1 MNVLCAHWL
10 FLITFAR
17 QNSANIKIQNMN
29 WFYSLFTDT
38 ASVAH
43 IMLLFAIVIAVGVWL
58 GKLKVGGISLG
69 VAFVLFTG
77 IIVGHIYKTLLPASD
92 YACPVEVLE
101 FMQNFGLMLFVY
113 CVGLQVGPSF
123 FESFKKGGLTL
134 NMLAVGLV
142 LLNVAVMLVLYYVFF
157 DTNNP
162 NNLPMMVGVLFG
174 AVTNTPGLG
183 AANEALSSS
192 FHGAIPQI
200 ANGYACAYPLGVLG
214 IIGATVL
221 VRYICHVNLKK
232 ENEDF
237 EHESNDNSH
246 TKPHS
251 MSLVVTNHAL
261 VGKNMETVRN
271 FLGRNLVCT
280 TILRGDEFI
289 IPDRSIQ
296 IQDGDKLNL
305 VCAEE
310 DAEAIE
316 AFIGKEVEVD
326 WEAKDEP
333 VVSRRVVVTRSEV
346 NGKTLGQLNFN
357 VLFGVNLTRVTR
369 SGLEFF
375 ANNGLRLQIGDRVN
389 IVGPQDAVK
398 QVSDRLGNSVKR
410 LDHPNVGALFIGIIL
425 GVLLGSFPIVFPGM
439 PAPVRLGLAG
449 GPLIVAILIGSVG
462 YKVHIVS
469 YTTTSANLFLR
480 EVGLVLFLAAVGIK
494 AGAGFWQMIVA
505 GDGVKYVW
513 TGFLI
518 TVIPILIIG
527 IIARMKFK
535 VNYFVLSGVI
545 SGATTDP
552 PALAF
557 ANATAGNDAPAIGY
571 STVYPLTMFLRILS
585 AQILILFFCA

>member
-1 MNVLCAHWL
+1 
-10 FLITFAR
+10 
-17 QNSANIKIQNMN
+17 MN
-29 WFYSLFTDT
+29 WFYDLFTNT
-38 ASVAH
+38 SSVAH
-43 IMLLFAIVIAVGVWL
+43 IVIVFAIVIAAGVWL
-58 GKLKVGGISLG
+58 GKIKIGGISLG
-69 VAFVLFTG
+69 VAFVLFAG
-77 IIVGHIYKTLLPASD
+77 IIVGHIYSTLEPESP
-92 YACPVEVLE
+92 YACPVEVLD

-142 LLNVAVMLVLYYVFF
+142 VLNVGVMLALYYLCF
-157 DTNNP
+157 DTSNP

-183 AANEALSSS
+183 AANEALSTS

-214 IIGATVL
+214 IIGASVMI
-221 VRYICHVNLKK
+221 RYICRVNLKK
-232 ENEDF
+232 ENEDY
-237 EHESNDNSH
+237 EHENNDNAN

-261 VGKNMETVRN
+261 AGKNMETVRS

-280 TILRGDEFI
+280 TLLRNNEFL
-289 IPDRSIQ
+289 IPDHDTR
-296 IQDGDKLNL
+296 IQDGDKLNI

-316 AFIGKEVEVD
+316 AFIGNEIEVD
-326 WEAKDEP
+326 WEPKDEP
-333 VVSRRVVVTRSEV
+333 VISRRIVVTRSEV

-357 VLFGVNLTRVTR
+357 LLFGVNITRITR
-369 SGLEFF
+369 SGMEFF
-375 ANNGLRLQIGDRVN
+375 ASNSLRLQIGDRVN
-389 IVGPQDAVK
+389 VVGPQDAVNS
-398 QVSDRLGNSVKR
+398 VANRLGNSVKR
-410 LDHPNVGALFIGIIL
+410 LDHPNVGALFIGILL
-425 GVLLGSFPIVFPGM
+425 GVVLGSLPIALPGM

-449 GPLIVAILIGSVG
+449 GPLIVAILIGSMG

-494 AGAGFWQMIVA
+494 AGAGFWQTVVA

-518 TVIPILIIG
+518 TIIPILIIG
-527 IIARMKFK
+527 IIARVKYK
-535 VNYFVLSGVI
+535 VNYFVLTGVI

-557 ANATAGNDAPAIGY
+557 ATATAGNEGPAIGY
-571 STVYPLTMFLRILS
+571 STVYPLTMFLRILT

>member
-1 MNVLCAHWL
+1 
-10 FLITFAR
+10 
-17 QNSANIKIQNMN
+17 MN
-29 WFYSLFTDT
+29 WFYDLFTNT
-38 ASVAH
+38 SSVAH
-43 IMLLFAIVIAVGVWL
+43 IVIVFAIVIAAGVWL
-58 GKLKVGGISLG
+58 GKIKIGGISLG
-69 VAFVLFTG
+69 VAFVLFAG
-77 IIVGHIYKTLLPASD
+77 IIVGHIYSTLEPESP
-92 YACPVEVLE
+92 YACPVEVLD

-142 LLNVAVMLVLYYVFF
+142 VLNVGVMLALYYLCF
-157 DTNNP
+157 DTSNP

-183 AANEALSSS
+183 AANEALSTS

-214 IIGATVL
+214 IIGASVMIK
-221 VRYICHVNLKK
+221 YICRVNLKK
-232 ENEDF
+232 ENEDY
-237 EHESNDNSH
+237 EHENNDNAN

-261 VGKNMETVRN
+261 AGKNMETVRS

-280 TILRGDEFI
+280 TLLRNNEFL
-289 IPDRSIQ
+289 IPDHDTR
-296 IQDGDKLNL
+296 IQDGDKLNI

-316 AFIGKEVEVD
+316 AFIGNEIEVD
-326 WEAKDEP
+326 WEPKDEP
-333 VVSRRVVVTRSEV
+333 VISRRIVVTRSEV

-357 VLFGVNLTRVTR
+357 LLFGVNITRITR
-369 SGLEFF
+369 SGMEFF
-375 ANNGLRLQIGDRVN
+375 ASNSLRLQIGDRVN
-389 IVGPQDAVK
+389 VVGPQDAVNS
-398 QVSDRLGNSVKR
+398 VANRLGNSVKR
-410 LDHPNVGALFIGIIL
+410 LDHPNVGALFIGILL
-425 GVLLGSFPIVFPGM
+425 GVVLGSLPIALPGM

-449 GPLIVAILIGSVG
+449 GPLIVAILIGSMG

-494 AGAGFWQMIVA
+494 AGAGFWQTVVA

-518 TVIPILIIG
+518 TIIPILIIG
-527 IIARMKFK
+527 IIARVKYK
-535 VNYFVLSGVI
+535 VNYFVLTGVI

-557 ANATAGNDAPAIGY
+557 ATATAGNEGPAIGY
-571 STVYPLTMFLRILS
+571 STVYPLTMFLRILT

>member
-1 MNVLCAHWL
+1 ME
-10 FLITFAR
+10 
-17 QNSANIKIQNMN
+17 
-29 WFYSLFTDT
+29 WFYNLFTNT
-38 ASVAH
+38 SSVAH
-43 IMLLFAIVIAVGVWL
+43 VMIMFAIVIAAGVWL
-58 GKLKVGGISLG
+58 GKIKVVGISLG

-77 IIVGHIYKTLLPASD
+77 ILLGHIYKVLEPGSD
-92 YACPVEVLE
+92 YACPIEILG
-101 FMQNFGLMLFVY
+101 FMQDFGLMLFVY

-142 LLNVAVMLVLYYVFF
+142 VLNVGVMLAIYYLCF
-157 DTNNP
+157 DTHNP

-183 AANEALSSS
+183 AANEALSTS
-192 FHGAIPQI
+192 FHGAAVPQI

-214 IIGATVL
+214 IIGATV
-221 VRYICHVNLKK
+221 VIRYICHVNLKK
-232 ENEDF
+232 ENENF
-237 EHESNDNSH
+237 EHENNDNEN

-280 TILRGDEFI
+280 TILRGTEFI
-289 IPDRSIQ
+289 IPDRSIR
-296 IQDGDKLNL
+296 IHDGDKLNI

-316 AFIGKEVEVD
+316 AFIGSEVKVD
-326 WEAKDEP
+326 WEPKDEP
-333 VVSRRVVVTRSEV
+333 VISRRIVVTRPEV

-357 VLFGVNLTRVTR
+357 MLFGVNITRITR

-375 ANNGLRLQIGDRVN
+375 AKSGLRLQIGDRVN
-389 IVGPQDAVK
+389 VVGPQDAVR
-398 QVSDRLGNSVKR
+398 QVEDRLGNSVKR
-410 LDHPNVGALFIGIIL
+410 LDHPNVGALFIGILL
-425 GVLLGSFPIVFPGM
+425 GVVLGSLPLALPGM

-449 GPLIVAILIGSVG
+449 GPLIVAILIGSMG

-480 EVGLVLFLAAVGIK
+480 EVGLVIFLAAVGIK
-494 AGAGFWQMIVA
+494 AGAGFWQTVVA

-513 TGFLI
+513 SGFLI

-527 IIARMKFK
+527 VIARMKYK
-535 VNYFVLSGVI
+535 INYFVLAGVI

-571 STVYPLTMFLRILS
+571 STVYPLTMFLRILT

>member
-1 MNVLCAHWL
+1 ME
-10 FLITFAR
+10 
-17 QNSANIKIQNMN
+17 
-29 WFYSLFTDT
+29 WFYNLFSDIS
-38 ASVAH
+38 SVAH
-43 IMLLFAIVIAVGVWL
+43 IVIVFAIVIAAGVML
-58 GKLKVGGISLG
+58 GKIKVGGISLG
-69 VAFVLFTG
+69 VAFVLFSG
-77 IIVGHIYKTLLPASD
+77 ILVGHIYKTCVPESA
-92 YACPVEVLE
+92 YACPVEVLD

-134 NMLAVGLV
+134 NMLAIGLV
-142 LLNVAVMLVLYYVFF
+142 VLNVAVMLALYYLCF
-157 DTNNP
+157 DIHDP

-183 AANEALSSS
+183 AANEALSTS
-192 FHGAIPQI
+192 FHGTIPQI

-214 IIGATVL
+214 IIGATV
-221 VRYICHVNLKK
+221 VIRYICHVNMKK
-232 ENEDF
+232 ENENF
-237 EHESNDNSH
+237 EHENNDNTN

-251 MSLVVTNHAL
+251 MSLLVTNHAL
-261 VGKNMETVRN
+261 VGKNMEKVRD

-280 TILRGDEFI
+280 TILRGNKFI
-289 IPDRSIQ
+289 IPDRNIML
-296 IQDGDKLNL
+296 QDGDKLNI

-310 DAEAIE
+310 DVEAIE
-316 AFIGKEVEVD
+316 AFIGHEVEVD
-326 WEAKDEP
+326 WEPKDEP
-333 VVSRRVVVTRSEV
+333 VISRRIVVTRNEV

-357 VLFGVNLTRVTR
+357 MLFGVNITRVTR

-389 IVGPQDAVK
+389 VVGPQDAVH

-410 LDHPNVGALFIGIIL
+410 LDHPNVGALFIGILL
-425 GVLLGSFPIVFPGM
+425 GVVLGSLPIALPGM

-449 GPLIVAILIGSVG
+449 GPLIVAILIGSMG

-469 YTTTSANLFLR
+469 YTTTSANLLLR

-494 AGAGFWQMIVA
+494 SGAGFWQTVVA
-505 GDGVKYVW
+505 GDGGKYVW

-518 TVIPILIIG
+518 TVVPILIIG
-527 IIARMKFK
+527 LIARIKYK
-535 VNYFVLSGVI
+535 INYFVLAGVI

-557 ANATAGNDAPAIGY
+557 ANASAGNDAPAIGY
-571 STVYPLTMFLRILS
+571 STVYPLTMFLRILT

>member
-1 MNVLCAHWL
+1 ME
-10 FLITFAR
+10 
-17 QNSANIKIQNMN
+17 
-29 WFYSLFTDT
+29 WFYNLFSDT
-38 ASVAH
+38 SSVAH
-43 IMLLFAIVIAVGVWL
+43 IVIVFAIVIAAGVML
-58 GKLKVGGISLG
+58 GKIKVGGISLG
-69 VAFVLFTG
+69 VAFVLFSG
-77 IIVGHIYKTLLPASD
+77 ILVGHIYKTCVPESA
-92 YACPVEVLE
+92 YACPVEVLD

-134 NMLAVGLV
+134 NMLAIGLV
-142 LLNVAVMLVLYYVFF
+142 VLNVAVMLALYYLCF
-157 DTNNP
+157 DIHDP

-183 AANEALSSS
+183 AANEALSTS
-192 FHGAIPQI
+192 FHGNIPQI

-214 IIGATVL
+214 IIGATV
-221 VRYICHVNLKK
+221 VIRYICHVNLKK
-232 ENEDF
+232 ENENF
-237 EHESNDNSH
+237 EHENNDNTN

-251 MSLVVTNHAL
+251 MSLLVTNHAL
-261 VGKNMETVRN
+261 VGKNMEKVRD

-280 TILRGDEFI
+280 TILRGNEFI
-289 IPDRSIQ
+289 IPDRNIVL
-296 IQDGDKLNL
+296 QDGDKLNI

-310 DAEAIE
+310 DVEAIE
-316 AFIGKEVEVD
+316 AFIGHEVEVD
-326 WEAKDEP
+326 WEPKDEP
-333 VVSRRVVVTRSEV
+333 VISRRIVVTRNEV

-357 VLFGVNLTRVTR
+357 MLFGVNITRITR

-389 IVGPQDAVK
+389 VVGPQDAVR

-410 LDHPNVGALFIGIIL
+410 LVHPNVGALFLGILL
-425 GVLLGSFPIVFPGM
+425 GVVLGSLPIALPGM

-449 GPLIVAILIGSVG
+449 GPLIVAILIGSRG
-462 YKVHIVS
+462 SKVHIVS

-494 AGAGFWQMIVA
+494 SGAGFWQTVVA

-518 TVIPILIIG
+518 TVVPILIIG
-527 IIARMKFK
+527 LIARIKYK
-535 VNYFVLSGVI
+535 INYFVLAGVI

-557 ANATAGNDAPAIGY
+557 ANASAGNDAPAIGY
-571 STVYPLTMFLRILS
+571 STVYPLTMFLRILT

>member
-1 MNVLCAHWL
+1 M
-10 FLITFAR
+10 
-17 QNSANIKIQNMN
+17 
-29 WFYSLFTDT
+29 
-38 ASVAH
+38 
-43 IMLLFAIVIAVGVWL
+43 IMFAIVISVGVWL

-69 VAFVLFTG
+69 VAFVLFAG
-77 IIVGHIYKTLLPASD
+77 ILLGHIYKAFVPESD
-92 YACPVEVLE
+92 YACPIEVLN
-101 FMQNFGLMLFVY
+101 FMQDFGLMLFVY

-123 FESFKKGGLTL
+123 FESFKKGGMRL

-142 LLNVAVMLVLYYVFF
+142 LLNVAVMLALYYLCF
-157 DTNNP
+157 DTTNP

-183 AANEALSSS
+183 AANEALSTA
-192 FHGAIPQI
+192 FHGAVPQI

-214 IIGATVL
+214 IIGATVMI
-221 VRYICHVNLKK
+221 RYICHVNLKK
-232 ENEDF
+232 ENENF
-237 EHESNDNSH
+237 EHESNDNENV
-246 TKPHS
+246 KPHS

-261 VGKNMETVRN
+261 SGKNMETVRT

-280 TILRGDEFI
+280 TILRGNEFI
-289 IPDRSIQ
+289 IPDRNIK
-296 IQDGDKLNL
+296 IQDGDKLNI

-316 AFIGKEVEVD
+316 AFIGSEVEVD
-326 WEAKDEP
+326 WEPKDEP
-333 VVSRRVVVTRSEV
+333 VISRRIVVTRNEV

-357 VLFGVNLTRVTR
+357 VLFGVNITRVTR

-375 ANNGLRLQIGDRVN
+375 AKSGLRLQIGDRVN
-389 IVGPQDAVK
+389 VVGPQDAVR
-398 QVSDRLGNSVKR
+398 QVADRLGNSLKR
-410 LDHPNVGALFIGIIL
+410 LDHPNVSALFIGILL
-425 GVLLGSFPIVFPGM
+425 GVLLGSLPIALPGM

-449 GPLIVAILIGSVG
+449 GPLIVAILIGSMG

-494 AGAGFWQMIVA
+494 AGAGFWQTVVA

-527 IIARMKFK
+527 VIARLKYK
-535 VNYFVLSGVI
+535 INYFVLAGVI

-571 STVYPLTMFLRILS
+571 STVYPLTMFLRILT
-585 AQILILFFCA
+585 AQILILFFCS